1 MNYAKI
7 TKHDIANGRGVRVV
21 LWVSGCSHH
30 CTGCQNPD
38 TWDDDYGSRFEA
50 SDLSNI
56 ITLLRED
63 WISGLTLSGGD
74 PLKPSNVDMCT
85 IVAACA
91 KSNVPNKDIWCW
103 TGYTWDEIIAR
114 EDCKYILQCIDVLVD
129 GEFIQDKYDISLK
142 WRGSSNQR
150 VIDVKKSLQAGKVV
164 LYCD

>member
-38 TWDDDYGSRFEA
+38 TWDDDYGIRFES
-50 SDLSNI
+50 SDLSDI

-74 PLKPSNVDMCT
+74 PLKPSNVEICT

-114 EDCKYILQCIDVLVD
+114 EDCNDILQYIDVLVD

>member
-1 MNYAKI
+1 MNYSKI

-50 SDLSNI
+50 SDLSDI

>member
-50 SDLSNI
+50 SDLSDI

-74 PLKPSNVDMCT
+74 PLKPSNIDICT

>member
-50 SDLSNI
+50 SDLSDI

-129 GEFIQDKYDISLK
+129 GEFIKDKYDISLK

>member
-50 SDLSNI
+50 SDLSDI

-63 WISGLTLSGGD
+63 WTSGLTLSGGD

>member
-7 TKHDIANGRGVRVV
+7 TKHDIANGRGIRVV

-50 SDLSNI
+50 SDLSDI

-74 PLKPSNVDMCT
+74 PLKPSNVDICT

>member
-50 SDLSNI
+50 SDLSDI

-74 PLKPSNVDMCT
+74 PLKPSNVEVCT

>member
-50 SDLSNI
+50 SDLSDI

-74 PLKPSNVDMCT
+74 PLKPSNVDICT

>member
-50 SDLSNI
+50 SDLSDI

-114 EDCKYILQCIDVLVD
+114 EDCKDILQCIDVLVD

>member
-50 SDLSNI
+50 SDLSDI

-114 EDCKYILQCIDVLVD
+114 EDCKYILQYIDVLVD

>member
-50 SDLSNI
+50 SDLSDI

-74 PLKPSNVDMCT
+74 PLKPSNVEICT

-114 EDCKYILQCIDVLVD
+114 EDCKYILQYIDVLVD

>member
-50 SDLSNI
+50 SDLSDI

-74 PLKPSNVDMCT
+74 PLKPSNVDICT
-85 IVAACA
+85 LVAACA

>member
-38 TWDDDYGSRFEA
+38 TWDDNYGSHFEP
-50 SDLSNI
+50 SDLSDI

-74 PLKPSNVDMCT
+74 PLKPSNVEVCT

-91 KSNVPNKDIWCW
+91 KSNVPNKDVWCW
-103 TGYTWDEIIAR
+103 TGYTWDEIVSR
-114 EDCKYILQCIDVLVD
+114 KDCNDILQYIDVLID

-150 VIDVKKSLQAGKVV
+150 VIDVKKSLQAGKVI

>member
-50 SDLSNI
+50 SDLSDI

-74 PLKPSNVDMCT
+74 PLKPSNVDICT

-103 TGYTWDEIIAR
+103 TGYTWDEIIVR

-150 VIDVKKSLQAGKVV
+150 VIDVKKSFQAGKVV

>member
-30 CTGCQNPD
+30 CIGCHNPE
-38 TWDDDYGSRFEA
+38 TWDDNYGNRFEPR
-50 SDLSNI
+50 DLSEI

-74 PLKPSNVDMCT
+74 PLKPSNIEVCT
-85 IVAACA
+85 IIAACA
-91 KSNVPNKDIWCW
+91 KVNAPNKDVWCW
-103 TGYTWDEIIAR
+103 TGYTWEDIISR
-114 EDCKYILQCIDVLVD
+114 SDCSDILQYIDVLVD
-129 GEFIQDKYDISLK
+129 GEFVQDKYDISLK

-150 VIDVKKSLQAGKVV
+150 VIDVKKSLQTGNVV

>member
-50 SDLSNI
+50 SDLSDI

-74 PLKPSNVDMCT
+74 PLKPSNVDICT

-91 KSNVPNKDIWCW
+91 KSNMPNKDIWCW

>member
-30 CTGCQNPD
+30 CTGCQNPE
-38 TWDDDYGSRFEA
+38 TWDDDYGSRFETN
-50 SDLSNI
+50 DLLDI

-74 PLKPSNVDMCT
+74 PLKPSNVEICT

-103 TGYTWDEIIAR
+103 TGYTWDEIIVR
-114 EDCKYILQCIDVLVD
+114 EDCNDILQYIDVLVD

>member
-50 SDLSNI
+50 SDLSDI

-74 PLKPSNVDMCT
+74 PLKPSNVDICT

-114 EDCKYILQCIDVLVD
+114 EDCNDILQYIDVLVD

>member
-50 SDLSNI
+50 SDLSDI

-63 WISGLTLSGGD
+63 WISGLTLSGGY

>member
-50 SDLSNI
+50 SVLSDI

>member
-50 SDLSNI
+50 SDLSDI

-74 PLKPSNVDMCT
+74 PLKPSNVDICT

-114 EDCKYILQCIDVLVD
+114 EDCKYILQYIDVLVD

-150 VIDVKKSLQAGKVV
+150 VIDVKKSLQAGEVV

>member
-7 TKHDIANGRGVRVV
+7 TKHDIANGRGIRVV

-50 SDLSNI
+50 SDLSDI

-74 PLKPSNVDMCT
+74 PLKPSNVDICT

-114 EDCKYILQCIDVLVD
+114 EDCKYILQYIDVLVD

-150 VIDVKKSLQAGKVV
+150 VIDVKKSLQAGEVV

>member
-50 SDLSNI
+50 SDLSDI

-114 EDCKYILQCIDVLVD
+114 EDCKYILQYIDVLVD

-150 VIDVKKSLQAGKVV
+150 VIDVKKSLQAGEVV

>member
-50 SDLSNI
+50 SDLSDI

-74 PLKPSNVDMCT
+74 PLKPSNVDICT

-164 LYCD
+164 LCCD

>member
-50 SDLSNI
+50 SDLSDI

-74 PLKPSNVDMCT
+74 PLKPSNVDICT
-85 IVAACA
+85 IIAACA

>member
-38 TWDDDYGSRFEA
+38 TWDDDYGSRFEP
-50 SDLSNI
+50 SDLSDI

-74 PLKPSNVDMCT
+74 PLKPSNVEICT

-114 EDCKYILQCIDVLVD
+114 DDCNDILQYIDVLVD

-150 VIDVKKSLQAGKVV
+150 VIDVKKSLQTGKVV

>member
-7 TKHDIANGRGVRVV
+7 TKHDIANGRGVIVV

-50 SDLSNI
+50 SDLSDI

>member
-30 CTGCQNPD
+30 CTGCQNQD

-50 SDLSNI
+50 SDLSDI

-74 PLKPSNVDMCT
+74 PLKPSNVDICT

>member
-50 SDLSNI
+50 SDLSDI

-74 PLKPSNVDMCT
+74 PLKPSNVEICT

>member
-50 SDLSNI
+50 SDLSDI

-74 PLKPSNVDMCT
+74 PLKPSNVDICT
-85 IVAACA
+85 IVAACV

-114 EDCKYILQCIDVLVD
+114 EDCNDILQYIDVLVD

>member
-30 CTGCQNPD
+30 CSGCQNPD

-50 SDLSNI
+50 SDLSDI

>member
-50 SDLSNI
+50 SDLSDI

-150 VIDVKKSLQAGKVV
+150 VIDVKKSLQDGKVV

>member
-50 SDLSNI
+50 SDLSDI

-74 PLKPSNVDMCT
+74 PLKPSNVDICT
-85 IVAACA
+85 IVAAYA

>member
-50 SDLSNI
+50 SDLSDI

-74 PLKPSNVDMCT
+74 PLKPSNVDICT

-114 EDCKYILQCIDVLVD
+114 EDCKYVLQYIDVLVD